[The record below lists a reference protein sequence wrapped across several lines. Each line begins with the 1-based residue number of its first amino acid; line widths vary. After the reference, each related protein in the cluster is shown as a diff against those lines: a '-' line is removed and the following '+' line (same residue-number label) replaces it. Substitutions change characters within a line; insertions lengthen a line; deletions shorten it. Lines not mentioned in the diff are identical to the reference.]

1 MDCRVINMYI
11 CNQIYTSMLNIQD
24 QLKNTFRL
32 LKIEW
37 EEDLAQYKKKF
48 LYTSIADKKEEG
60 VCWYPV
66 YLKKFKIGHGERVI
80 IELER
85 PDTNYAHIFQSGKS
99 VSIFSTQEGFHHQ
112 RINGV
117 INQVK
122 KEVMVVTIQ
131 VDEIP
136 EWMHKGK
143 MGVDLLFD
151 EASYREMEYTMKAV
165 IKAEK
170 GRIGELKHIL
180 LGEQAA
186 SFDTKLF
193 ENNPLLNSS
202 QNNAVALVSNA
213 KDVAIIH
220 GPPGTGKTTTLVS
233 AIAQSLERYPQV
245 LVCAPSNAAVDLLV
259 EKLIE
264 KNIATLRLGHPARV
278 DDAILNQTLDA
289 KLAMHESYR
298 DLKKVKKSAEEYR
311 KLAFKYKRSFGP
323 EERAQRKRLLDEAG
337 RLKDEAEQ
345 LEDYITHDVFQRT
358 QVFAT
363 TLVGASSHA
372 LKGMEFPVVFI
383 DEAAQ
388 GLEPATW
395 IPILKAKKVV
405 MAGDHCQLPPTIK
418 SNDASKAGLSETL
431 FEKVIKRQ
439 ANVSQMLQEQYRMPE
454 TIMGFSSRYFYHSGL
469 TAASN
474 TLTHFLQE
482 NEPVMEFIDTAGAG
496 YQDQQEQESLST
508 YNPDEAKF
516 TLQHLE
522 NLLKRVGIGT
532 IKTQGWTI
540 GLIAPYRAQVRKFNE
555 LIFESYAYPNLRSF
569 SELLTIDSIDGFQGQ
584 ERDIIVISLV
594 RSNSKGEIGFLSDVR
609 RMNVA
614 LTRAKRKLVVI
625 GDSATLC
632 THEFY
637 REFLDYVEEKGCYKS
652 VYEFMEE

>member
-1 MDCRVINMYI
+1 MP
-11 CNQIYTSMLNIQD
+11 NIQD
-24 QLKNTFRL
+24 QLKNTLRL

-48 LYTSIADKKEEG
+48 MYTSIADKKEEG

-66 YLKKFKIGHGERVI
+66 YLKKSKIGHGERVI
-80 IELER
+80 VELER
-85 PDTNYAHIFQSGKS
+85 PDTNYAHVFQSGKS
-99 VSIFSTQEGFHHQ
+99 VSIFSTLEGYHHQ

-122 KEVMVVTIQ
+122 KDLMIVTIQ
-131 VDEIP
+131 VDEMP
-136 EWMHKGK
+136 EWMQKGK

-151 EASYREMEYTMKAV
+151 EASYREMEYAMKSV
-165 IKAEK
+165 LKAEK
-170 GRIGELKHIL
+170 GRIGVLKHVL
-180 LGEQAA
+180 LGDQVAA
-186 SFDTKLF
+186 FDTKILQV
-193 ENNPLLNSS
+193 NAQLNSS
-202 QNNAVALVSNA
+202 QNNAVALVENA
-213 KDVAIIH
+213 LDVAIIH
-220 GPPGTGKTTTLVS
+220 GPPGTGKTTTLVA
-233 AIAQSLERYPQV
+233 AIAQSLQKCPQV

-259 EKLIE
+259 EKLVEQDIR
-264 KNIATLRLGHPARV
+264 TLRLGHPARV

-289 KLAMHESYR
+289 KLALHDSYR
-298 DLKKVKKSAEEYR
+298 DLKKARKSAEEYR

-337 RLKDEAEQ
+337 RIKDEAEQ
-345 LEDYITHDVFQRT
+345 LEDYIMHDIFQHT
-358 QVFAT
+358 QVIAT
-363 TLVGASSHA
+363 TMVGSSAHA

-383 DEAAQ
+383 DEAGQ

-418 SNDASKAGLSETL
+418 SYEASKAGLNETL

-439 ANVSQMLQEQYRMPE
+439 VYSSQMLQEQYRMPE
-454 TIMGFSSRYFYHSGL
+454 TIMGFSSQYFYHNGL
-469 TAASN
+469 KAAPN
-474 TLTHFLQE
+474 TESHMLRAD
-482 NEPVMEFIDTAGAG
+482 EPVMEFIDTAGAG
-496 YQDQQEQESLST
+496 FQEQQEQESLST
-508 YNPDEAKF
+508 FNPEEAKF

-522 NLLKRVGIGT
+522 NLLKRVGIGV
-532 IKTQGWTI
+532 IKDKAWSI

-569 SELLTIDSIDGFQGQ
+569 SDLLTIDSIDGFQGQ
-584 ERDIIVISLV
+584 ERDIIFISLV
-594 RSNSKGEIGFLSDVR
+594 RSNSKGEIGFLADVR

-632 THEFY
+632 NHEFY
-637 REFLDYVEEKGCYKS
+637 QKFLDYVEEKGCYRS
-652 VYEFMEE
+652 VYEFFGD